1 METGA
6 LLIFFCI
13 FGFLGLVFL
22 LIGLLLQAHSRKKTV
37 LCTQRTTATVTDNI
51 RKVHDRI
58 GEGPSFYWYPVVR
71 YYASGRD
78 IETTLSSGRAGAP
91 RYQPGTSV
99 TVLYQPDKPENCFIE
114 GDNTLRL
121 VCTVFLCVGIG
132 LLLLALIVGYLLFS
146 LL

>member
-1 METGA
+1 M
-6 LLIFFCI
+6 
-13 FGFLGLVFL
+13 
-22 LIGLLLQAHSRKKTV
+22 
-37 LCTQRTTATVTDNI
+37 VTDNI
-51 RKVHDRI
+51 RRVHDRI

-132 LLLLALIVGYLLFS
+132 LLLLALIMGYFLFS